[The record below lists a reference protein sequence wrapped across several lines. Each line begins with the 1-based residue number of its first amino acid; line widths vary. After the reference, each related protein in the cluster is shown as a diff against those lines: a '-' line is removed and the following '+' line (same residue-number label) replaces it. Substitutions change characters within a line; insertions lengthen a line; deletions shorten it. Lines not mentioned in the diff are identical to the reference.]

1 MITRSF
7 SENSLKDMWLFVL
20 AIILVMLVVGQV
32 E

>member
-1 MITRSF
+1 MSPLF
-7 SENSLKDMWLFVL
+7 SENSLKDMWLFVV

>member
-1 MITRSF
+1 MHPLF
-7 SENSLKDMWLFVL
+7 SENSLKDMWLFVV

>member
-1 MITRSF
+1 MIIRTF

-20 AIILVMLVVGQV
+20 AIILVMLVVDQV

>member
-1 MITRSF
+1 MFNPSV
-7 SENSLKDMWLFVL
+7 SEHSLKDMWLFVV

>member
-1 MITRSF
+1 MNPFF
-7 SENSLKDMWLFVL
+7 SENSLKDMWLFVV